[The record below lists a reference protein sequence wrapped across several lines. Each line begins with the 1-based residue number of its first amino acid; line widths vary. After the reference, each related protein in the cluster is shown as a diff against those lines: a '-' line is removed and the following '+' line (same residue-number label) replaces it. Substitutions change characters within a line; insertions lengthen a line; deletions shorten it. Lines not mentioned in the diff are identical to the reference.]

1 MSLETVLYDVR
12 DAVAWL
18 TINRPERRNAI
29 NRQVQ
34 VDLIAAFGDAKRDA
48 DVRAVVLTGAGSAF
62 CAGGDLGGMTPGASQ
77 AQLHHERGSF
87 TDLFRVMR
95 GLGKPVLAAVN
106 GHALAGGMGLA
117 MGCDIVIA
125 SDAATFGL
133 PEVNIGLWPMMITP
147 AIVRAVG
154 PRKALELM
162 LTGERITAQE
172 AERIGA
178 VNRVVPA
185 AEFPRVIEE
194 TARTLASKSPSIV
207 RLGRD
212 AFYAAQDM
220 SFDQA
225 LAFLQAQFS
234 VLLQSEDVREG
245 IAAFMEKREPRWTGR

>member
-1 MSLETVLYDVR
+1 VSYETVLYDVR
-12 DAVAWL
+12 APVAWL

-34 VDLIAAFGDAKRDA
+34 LDLIAALMDAKRDG
-48 DVRAVVLTGAGSAF
+48 DVRAVVLTGAGKAF
-62 CAGGDLGGMTPGASQ
+62 CAGGDLGGMTAGAS
-77 AQLHHERGSF
+77 AADLHHERGSF
-87 TDLFRVMR
+87 TDLFRAMR
-95 GLGKPVLAAVN
+95 GLGKPILAAVN

-125 SDAATFGL
+125 SSDASFGM

-147 AIVRAVG
+147 AIVRAIG

-162 LTGERITAQE
+162 LTGDRITAEE

-178 VNRVVPA
+178 VNRVVAP
-185 AEFPRVIEE
+185 EDFQQVIDE
-194 TARTLASKSPSIV
+194 TAAKLASKSPTIV
-207 RLGRD
+207 RLGKD

-220 SFDQA
+220 TFDQA
-225 LAFLQAQFS
+225 LNFLQGQFS

-245 IAAFMEKREPRWTGR
+245 ITAFMEKREPRWTGR